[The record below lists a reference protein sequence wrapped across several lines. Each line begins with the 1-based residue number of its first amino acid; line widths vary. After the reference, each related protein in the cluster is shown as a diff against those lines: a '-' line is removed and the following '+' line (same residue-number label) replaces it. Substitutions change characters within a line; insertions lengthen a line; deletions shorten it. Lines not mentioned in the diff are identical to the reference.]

1 MTINLSV
8 PQTMQELRPRITVIG
23 VGGAGCNAVN
33 NMIDANLEGVDFL
46 VANTDGQSLAHSM
59 APRKIQLGSSLTGGL
74 GAGSKPEMGRKA
86 AEESLDELL
95 AELADSHMVFITAGM
110 GGGTGTGAA
119 PVIAR
124 AAKERGILTVGVVT
138 KPFDFEGKRRME
150 QADAGV
156 ESLQAY
162 VDTLIVI
169 PNQNL
174 FRLANERT
182 TLADT
187 FNMADAV
194 LHQGVCGVTD
204 LMIKPGLINLDFAD
218 IRAVMSEMGKAMMGT
233 GEASGETRATE
244 AAESAINNPLLDDSS
259 MKGARAVLIN
269 ITGGMD
275 MTLFEVDEAA
285 NRIRAEVDPD
295 ATIIF
300 GSAFDEKLDG
310 VMRVSVVATGID
322 ALSQSVPLPFTE
334 TDTPAATPAATPAIT
349 PAMPAPKMKQ
359 VINFGGLAASSTP
372 TSDAD
377 LHSKDAAEAD
387 EQREAPQVAVPSLA
401 AQLQP
406 EADTAVNHTATTD
419 VDTPEAAET
428 DTRPATATAQLDLE
442 DVTNQT
448 QEAET
453 AEQAATSTTPEQ
465 ATSEITSEQPA
476 QPASHEQARVI
487 RRAAYVPAAAKDVG
501 TDDEVTQTA
510 TVANPSRPSL
520 LNRFSG
526 IWSTKPAE
534 QAKGS
539 TTTEPAKDKPAV
551 KSEPVLNRADV
562 TLPTVE
568 EPTIMDLPAVD
579 VVQPSLPVTAATQ
592 EETDHDDDLDIPAF
606 LRRQAN

>member
-59 APRKIQLGSSLTGGL
+59 APRKIQLGTSLTGGL

-86 AEESLDELL
+86 AEESLDEVL

-124 AAKERGILTVGVVT
+124 AAKERGILTVGVIT

-150 QADAGV
+150 QANVGV
-156 ESLQAY
+156 EALQAY

-187 FNMADAV
+187 FHMADAV

-285 NRIRAEVDPD
+285 NRIREEVDLD

-300 GSAFDEKLDG
+300 GSAFDEKLEG

-322 ALSQSVPLPFTE
+322 ALSQSAQPPFTE
-334 TDTPAATPAATPAIT
+334 TDSASNGAADEIIPAV
-349 PAMPAPKMKQ
+349 KMKQ
-359 VINFGGLAASSTP
+359 VINFGNLATASFVPPADELTATEH
-372 TSDAD
+372 TSDVPLEPLTQSGPTAS
-377 LHSKDAAEAD
+377 LVEQMMPMHQTAE
-387 EQREAPQVAVPSLA
+387 EHQPSSEKQA
-401 AQLQP
+401 
-406 EADTAVNHTATTD
+406 EDTIASD
-419 VDTPEAAET
+419 V
-428 DTRPATATAQLDLE
+428 AQLDLE
-442 DVTNQT
+442 TAAKQ
-448 QEAET
+448 AET
-453 AEQAATSTTPEQ
+453 QAVAEDERPLDNVPDDINAPEPTATQTKTEPHEQ
-465 ATSEITSEQPA
+465 ATI
-476 QPASHEQARVI
+476 I
-487 RRAAYVPAAAKDVG
+487 RRPAYIPAMSKDVG
-501 TDDEVTQTA
+501 TDDEVLSTAAKA
-510 TVANPSRPSL
+510 TVRPNL
-520 LNRFSG
+520 LNRFSR
-526 IWSTKPAE
+526 IWSSKPTSNPVDT
-534 QAKGS
+534 QP
-539 TTTEPAKDKPAV
+539 TTEQEHKKPV
-551 KSEPVLNRADV
+551 EKTEPVLNRADV
-562 TLPTVE
+562 TLPIVE
-568 EPTIMDLPAVD
+568 EPVIMDLPAVD
-579 VVQPSLPVTAATQ
+579 VVQPSLPVTKVSSDDQ
-592 EETDHDDDLDIPAF
+592 DHDDDLDIPAF